1 MTLVYEPVR
10 NNPKKL
16 IILNAGPPHQ
26 GSMSPGGNE
35 EVSLAKS
42 VHGKRTLDWILTA
55 ADLNKSDILIVS
67 GYSTNTMKN
76 QFSEVEIFENKDW
89 NTTGSAGSLL
99 SVDLSKIDD
108 LLVCYGDILFRG
120 DIVARLRE
128 ADEDVSVAWDS
139 KFRHRYADRSKVDLT
154 ECEKVVERDGFLE
167 SLGEGLPTD
176 WASGEF
182 IGLVHFK
189 GAALSLL
196 RAAQAGYL
204 KKTLSGLSLAGL
216 VEWLRI
222 QGHVIRGCDVTG
234 DWAELNEAHD
244 IARFVLGTKAESLAR
259 LRQVVKT
266 SIIQPQV
273 SFSVGEWVENPKR
286 IIANVRSEFH
296 DSAIIVRSS
305 AKSEDSFLHSN
316 AGAYTSLLNID
327 PSGDLSGCIDEV
339 CQSYENIQNDDQV
352 LVQPMVPDVAMS
364 GVVFTRTLSL
374 GAPYYVINY
383 TESIETDTITGGKI
397 CDSVT
402 FVIRRDLDADT
413 LKEVHLKNLLIA
425 IREIESLLNYDAL
438 DIEFALDARLNV
450 HILQVRP
457 ITMLTGGAAM
467 TEDCLRMIE
476 QAEEKWDVSAHPRP
490 QIKGSRA
497 LYGMMPD
504 WNPAEIIGT
513 NAGCL
518 AASLYKYLITDD
530 VWAQQRAEYGYK
542 DVRPQPLLVNFCG
555 KSYVDVR
562 ASFNSFVPKNVS
574 PDLQTRLVDFYLQRL
589 VQNPQFHDKV
599 EFEIL
604 PTCYSFGIDIWRSRL
619 LGDPSFQDRDIDVL
633 NVGLKNITKHAIER
647 TSTYMD
653 QALALDATFEAVRD
667 SAPSSGLERARRLL
681 DECRFKGTLPFAHL
695 ARSGFVAMTL
705 LRDAVEKGILSQ
717 GAREAFLASIR
728 TVSHEIIFDAEKVFE
743 GVLSWETFVDTYGHL
758 RPGTYDIQSPAYYE
772 NPELYL
778 RPMVKEIVK
787 SVPDAYDISIWDAEK
802 GNFFDHVNSLEILA
816 DGAKIETFLR
826 AAIEGRE
833 KSKFIFTRYLSES
846 LKEIHEWG
854 LSVGITRE
862 ELSHL
867 DIHDLLELC
876 DTPNALTGQI
886 KRLRKKASEAAHAA
900 QVSAACQLPEL
911 LTSPMDFKMFRMRAG
926 QPNFIGTGVIQAPCA
941 VLGRDPSTSNRTP
954 PTFLEGC
961 IVMIPQA
968 DPGYD
973 WLFGQNIVGLVTMY
987 GGANSHMAIR
997 AAEFGLPA
1005 AIGVGEKIYQSLTDA
1020 RVIELNPLNKILRAV
1035 G

>member
-1 MTLVYEPVR
+1 MTLVHEHVQT
-10 NNPKKL
+10 NSKKL
-16 IILNAGPPHQ
+16 IILNAGPPYQ
-26 GSMSPGGNE
+26 GSGGTK
-35 EVSLAKS
+35 EVSLAKA
-42 VHGKRTLDWILTA
+42 VQGKRTLDWVLMA
-55 ADLNKSDILIVS
+55 ADLNRSDILIVS
-67 GYSTNTMKN
+67 GFSTETMKN
-76 QFSEVEIFENKDW
+76 QFSGVDIFENKDW

-99 SVDLSKIDD
+99 SVDLSGIDD

-120 DIVARLRE
+120 DIVSRLKG
-128 ADEDVSVAWDS
+128 AYADVSVAWDS
-139 KFRHRYADRSKVDLT
+139 KFRHRYADRSKADLSR
-154 ECEKVVERDGFLE
+154 CEKVVERDGSLE
-167 SLGEGLPTD
+167 SLGEGLPTE

-189 GAALSLL
+189 GSALNLL
-196 RAAQAGYL
+196 RAAQEEYL

-222 QGHVIRGCDVTG
+222 QGQIIQGCDVSG

-244 IARFVLGTKAESLAR
+244 IARFILGTKAESLAR

-266 SIIQPQV
+266 STIQPQI
-273 SFSVGEWVENPKR
+273 SFSVGEWAEDPDR
-286 IIANVRSEFH
+286 IISNVRAKFH
-296 DSAIIVRSS
+296 DTEIIVRSS

-327 PSGDLSGCIDEV
+327 HSGNLNSFIEEV
-339 CQSYENIQNDDQV
+339 CQSYENKQNDDQV
-352 LVQPMVPDVAMS
+352 LVQPMVPDVVMS
-364 GVVFTRTLSL
+364 GVAFTRTLNL

-383 TESIETDTITGGKI
+383 TENSETDAITGGKN
-397 CDSVT
+397 CDNVT

-413 LKEVHLKNLLIA
+413 INENHLKNLLIA
-425 IREIESLLNYDAL
+425 IREIESLLDYDAL
-438 DIEFALDARLNV
+438 DIEFAIDAHLNIY
-450 HILQVRP
+450 ILQVRP
-457 ITMLTGGAAM
+457 ITMLTGGSSM
-467 TEDCLRMIE
+467 SEDCLRMIE
-476 QAEEKWDVSAHPRP
+476 QAEQKWDICDHSRP

-497 LYGMMPD
+497 VYGMMPD

-518 AASLYKYLITDD
+518 AASLYKHLITDD

-562 ASFNSFVPKNVS
+562 ASFNSFIPKNV
-574 PDLQTRLVDFYLQRL
+574 PPNLQTRLVDFYLQRL
-589 VQNPQFHDKV
+589 VENPQFHDKV

-604 PTCYSFGIDIWRSRL
+604 PTCYSFGKDIWRSRL
-619 LGDPSFQDRDIDVL
+619 LGDPSFQDKDIDIL
-633 NVGLKNITKHAIER
+633 DAGLKRITEHAIEK
-647 TSTYMD
+647 TSTYMA
-653 QALALDATFEAVRD
+653 QALELDTTFEAVRD
-667 SAPSSGLERARRLL
+667 SVPVSGLERARRLL
-681 DECRFKGTLPFAHL
+681 DECRLKGTLPFAHL

-705 LRDAVEKGILSQ
+705 LHDAVEKGILSQ
-717 GAREAFLASIR
+717 GAREEFLASIR
-728 TVSHEIIFDAEKVFE
+728 TVSHEILFDAEKVFE
-743 GVLSWETFVDTYGHL
+743 GILPWETFVDTYGHL
-758 RPGTYDIQSPAYYE
+758 RPGTYDIQSPAYHE

-778 RPMVKEIVK
+778 RPMVKKTAK
-787 SVPDAYDISIWDAEK
+787 SVSGTYNISIWDAEK
-802 GNFFDHVNSLEILA
+802 GDFFRLVNSLLTLA
-816 DGAKIETFLR
+816 EGAEIETFLR

-833 KSKFIFTRYLSES
+833 KSKFIFTRYLSEA
-846 LKEIHEWG
+846 LKEIQDWG
-854 LSVGITRE
+854 LIVGITRE

-867 DIHDLLELC
+867 NIHDLLELC

-886 KRLRKKASEAAHAA
+886 KRLRKKASKAAHAA

-911 LTSPMDFKMFRMRAG
+911 LTSSMDFKMFRMRAG
-926 QPNFIGTGVIQAPCA
+926 QPNFIGTGVIQAACV
-941 VLGRDPSTSNRTP
+941 VLGRDPSTSNRTKSN
-954 PTFLEGC
+954 FLEGC

-973 WLFGQNIVGLVTMY
+973 WLFGQDIVGLVTMY

-1020 RVIELNPLNKILRAV
+1020 RIIELNPLNKILRAV